1 MAGIVNI
8 VTPGVVSIGTIEEL
22 KQLAE
27 SVEGVKGAIVN
38 DLSGKGQQ
46 DHVNPFHN
54 IG

>member
-1 MAGIVNI
+1 MNI

-38 DLSGKGQQ
+38 DLSGKEQQ

-54 IG
+54 IR